1 MTQNNFQDDLQRL
14 RNVLPTKID
23 NELAGKD
30 LAESI
35 EIVLDIGRTPEVR
48 FSNGKI
54 DYIGSD
60 IVTRED
66 IDYVLERIDEFTSD
80 NRSGIPGTLHRISGI
95 RNRKGEVI
103 GLTCRVGRAITGTI
117 ECIKDLVETGKSIL
131 LLGKPGVGKTTKLR
145 EVACMLAN
153 DLAKRVVVVD
163 TSNEIAGDGDIPH
176 QAIGKARRMQ
186 VSKPELQKN
195 VMIEAVENHTPEA
208 VIVDEIGTE
217 EETLASRT
225 IAERGVMLVATAH
238 GNTLDNLIKNPILW
252 DLVGGVKSVTLG
264 DDEARRRG
272 SQKTI
277 LEREKEP
284 TFQVIIEI
292 RDRNTLAIYPDAAE
306 AVDSILRGYTV
317 YPEIRRSDVTSE
329 KVAVLQKS
337 YKPVQLSSS
346 EPKKPVEV
354 PPPMAVKPPQAA
366 PEDIEYKSIYIYAL
380 SRSIVE
386 KVIDRLD
393 IPVSITRTMEN
404 ADFVLALRSYAKRGS
419 KIVNAAKNYD
429 TPIHYSRANT
439 LPQIQ
444 HAMMQALQ
452 LDYKETDADN
462 QQHYD
467 ETEAAL
473 EEAKQAIYYVLE
485 KGLSVN
491 LKPRKPQ
498 IRKLQHELIVK
509 HNLCGK
515 TVGVGNDRFIQIVP
529 NEEQIEDAG

>member
-1 MTQNNFQDDLQRL
+1 MTQSNFQEDLQRL
-14 RNVLPTKID
+14 RNVLPTKLD
-23 NELAGKD
+23 SELEGKD
-30 LAESI
+30 LSESI

-54 DYIGSD
+54 DYIGSE

-117 ECIKDLVETGKSIL
+117 DCLKDLVESGKSIL

-153 DLAKRVVVVD
+153 DMAKRVVVVD

-272 SQKTI
+272 TQKTI

-284 TFQVIIEI
+284 TFQIIIEI
-292 RDRNTLAIYPDAAE
+292 RDRNTLAVYPDAAE
-306 AVDSILRGYTV
+306 AVDNILRGYTV

-329 KVAVLQKS
+329 KVTVLQKS

-346 EPKKPVEV
+346 EAKKPVEA
-354 PPPMAVKPPQAA
+354 PPVPMAPIQDPQ
-366 PEDIEYKSIYIYAL
+366 DFKSIYLYAL

-393 IPVSITRTMEN
+393 IPVRITRTMEN
-404 ADFVLALRSYAKRGS
+404 ADFALALRSYAKRGS

-429 TPIHYSRANT
+429 IPIYYARANT

-444 HAMMQALQ
+444 HALMQALQ
-452 LDYKETDADN
+452 IDYHEEDEEN
-462 QQHYD
+462 QQYFD

-485 KGLSVN
+485 KGLTVS

-498 IRKLQHELIVK
+498 IRKMQHELIVK

-515 TVGVGNDRFIQIVP
+515 TVGAGNDRFIKIVP
-529 NEEQIEDAG
+529 NDEQIEDAG